1 MNPLPPSPCEYNMK
15 ISPFVVLIAL
25 TFPLVPLMGG
35 PAPGNSTLIV
45 SETFEGAELGEDW
58 TLNTGAWEIVDGT
71 LHVSEIPAD
80 NHSAAARRVAETGNA
95 VYEVRFRFT
104 GEGEA
109 FHLGFDPAPGELDK
123 KGHLFSVIVT
133 PDSWKLMKHI
143 DKARPKED
151 PNEVLVV
158 EKKSFGVGE
167 WHTLRVTTWGPYVT
181 ATIDGEDGLKAS
193 HPTFGIMKPAV
204 VFRCI
209 GDGVELDDLK
219 VWAEKNPGS

>member
-1 MNPLPPSPCEYNMK
+1 
-15 ISPFVVLIAL
+15 
-25 TFPLVPLMGG
+25 MGG

-45 SETFEGAELGEDW
+45 DESFEGAELGDGW
-58 TLNTGAWEIVDGT
+58 TLNTGDWKIVDGA

-80 NHSAAARRVAETGNA
+80 NHSAAARRVAETENA

-123 KGHLFSVIVT
+123 KGHLISVIVT
-133 PDSWKLMKHI
+133 PDSWKLMKHV

-151 PNEVLVV
+151 PNEILA
-158 EKKSFGVGE
+158 EGEKSFGAGE

-181 ATIDGEDGLKAS
+181 ATIDGEDSLKAS
-193 HPTFGIMKPAV
+193 HPTFGIKKPTV
-204 VFRCI
+204 VFRCV
-209 GDGVELDDLK
+209 GDGVEIDDLK
-219 VWAEKNPGS
+219 VWAEGKAGS